1 MLIWVAPSVANAQD
15 EYRPDPA
22 EVLRMIRA
30 EKLDMI
36 LPSAMRDNG
45 VDMWIHVTRAGD
57 PDPLEYELG
66 SGGGYLI
73 FTDLGDRIER
83 AHFGGVFDRPAVP
96 KIEVRASLALSRAI
110 EGYDYGNVD
119 PSVYDEIAEFVA
131 ARDPQTIAVNFSDW
145 LAVADGIS
153 YTQYR
158 KLERI
163 LGPQYSQRM
172 VSAEHLITDFR
183 SRRTIR
189 EVVVQANTLE
199 IARQNLMAKIA
210 AIVPGATTIG
220 SCNCDARVYYSAV
233 SERRNPPGARAWIR
247 DSDYVIQPGDF
258 LAVGDRSDWMDFG
271 FSSFGTDTKAHIYI
285 LRDGER
291 EVPASLQYAWDQVKK
306 AQGILR
312 QQVRVGMTAGES
324 LNAMIAA
331 MEAADYIYTPLTD
344 VDEDDYVMIPGGAR
358 WNRQVRFLRRSARHG
373 QQWRRLGD
381 SGSFDGAV
389 PARPR
394 QHQDSPEPSF
404 RLRVRGSHKSSGTSR
419 LADHH
424 QLLEPAGGHRQR
436 CRVDPA
442 CQRRDLLD
450 PLMVPGDPLQNRQ
463 RQNQE
468 EGPADLSGRS
478 DPSEGCELLLAC
490 FGGGQGRLAA
500 GPGAALPG
508 LGFSS
513 TVERGDPEAV
523 PPPGLETAHGE
534 CRF

>member
-1 MLIWVAPSVANAQD
+1 MKKPAGRIVPSIIVAVLIWVAPSVANAQD

-233 SERRNPPGARAWIR
+233 SERRNPPGARTWIR

-291 EVPASLQYAWDQVKK
+291 EMPASLQYAWDQVKK

-344 VDEDDYVMIPGGAR
+344 VDEDDYVMIQEALAGTDKSGFYVDLHAMGNNGGGL
-358 WNRQVRFLRRSARHG
+358 VTV
-373 QQWRRLGD
+373 
-381 SGSFDGAV
+381 GASMA
-389 PARPR
+389 P
-394 QHQDSPEPSF
+394 F
-404 RLRVRGSHKSSGTSR
+404 
-419 LADHH
+419 
-424 QLLEPAGGHRQR
+424 
-436 CRVDPA
+436 
-442 CQRRDLLD
+442 RRDRDNIKIHQNHLFAFEFAVHTNL
-450 PLMVPGDPLQNRQ
+450 PERPGWPITINFSNPQVVTGNGVEWIQ
-463 RQNQE
+463 
-468 EGPADLSGRS
+468 PANDGIFLIR
-478 DPSEGCELLLAC
+478 
-490 FGGGQGRLAA
+490 
-500 GPGAALPG
+500 
-508 LGFSS
+508 
-513 TVERGDPEAV
+513 
-523 PPPGLETAHGE
+523 
-534 CRF
+534 